1 MENVWV
7 GNCWVRVDIV
17 LDYNRLF
24 EISKISIVYRLCL
37 FRYFKFWLWNYLLVY
52 FKFGLKVCFCFCVIV
67 FKYFVDKNINY

>member
-7 GNCWVRVDIV
+7 ENCWVRVDIV

-37 FRYFKFWLWNYLLVY
+37 FRDFKFWLWNY
-52 FKFGLKVCFCFCVIV
+52 
-67 FKYFVDKNINY
+67 